1 MNESIV
7 HTLPVCGAGTGDGGL
22 LLFGHMSSGLLCFE
36 IYYKG
41 LDLCRAGGGSR

>member
-36 IYYKG
+36 IYYKS
-41 LDLCRAGGGSR
+41 LDVCRAGGGSR